1 MSRLKK
7 IREQQHLTQQELAE
21 KSGVSVRTIQR
32 IESGTEPKG
41 QTLKMLAASL
51 QVKGEELVETTEA
64 SKQVN
69 FSMVKVINFSSLP
82 VTIFPPANILLP
94 LIIMYFSKEFNP
106 LTRQI
111 VSLQI
116 FWSICAF
123 IIFMLFNFM
132 KNSFG
137 WSNDSTLIMM
147 IVLVLSNV
155 FIILI
160 NAAEIDKKQKLRIKL
175 NFSII

>member
-1 MSRLKK
+1 MSRLKS
-7 IREQQHLTQQELAE
+7 IREQQHLTQQELSE
-21 KSGVSVRTIQR
+21 RSGVSVRTIQR
-32 IESGTEPKG
+32 IESGTDPKG
-41 QTLKMLAASL
+41 QTLKMLSASL
-51 QVKGEELVETTEA
+51 QVKEEELIERTEA
-64 SKQVN
+64 PGQLN
-69 FSMVKVINFSSLP
+69 FGMVKIINFSSLP
-82 VTIFPPANILLP
+82 VTIFPPANIILP
-94 LIIMYFSKEFNP
+94 LIIMFFAKEFNP

-116 FWSICAF
+116 FWSISAF

-132 KNSFG
+132 KSSFG

-160 NAAEIDKKQKLRIKL
+160 NAAEIDKKQRLRIKI
-175 NFSII
+175 NFNII

>member
-1 MSRLKK
+1 MCKLKK
-7 IREQQHLTQQELAE
+7 IREQQHLTQQELSE
-21 KSGVSVRTIQR
+21 RSGVSVRTIQR

-41 QTLKMLAASL
+41 QTLKILAATL
-51 QVKGEELVETTEA
+51 NVKEAELLEKTETPVGE
-64 SKQVN
+64 N
-69 FSMVKVINFSSLP
+69 FTLIKIINFSSLP

-94 LIIMYFSKEFNP
+94 LLIMFLSKQSNS

-111 VSLQI
+111 VNLQI

-132 KNSFG
+132 RSSFS
-137 WSNDSTLIMM
+137 WSNDSTLVMM
-147 IVLVLSNV
+147 IMLILSNV
-155 FIILI
+155 FIILR
-160 NAAEIDKKQKLRIKL
+160 NAAEIDKNQRLSIKL

>member
-32 IESGTEPKG
+32 IESGTDPKG

>member
-41 QTLKMLAASL
+41 QTLKMLATSL
-51 QVKGEELVETTEA
+51 QVKEEELLERTEA
-64 SKQVN
+64 PGQLN
-69 FSMVKVINFSSLP
+69 FGMVKIINLSSLP
-82 VTIFPPANILLP
+82 VTLFPPANILLP

-116 FWSICAF
+116 FWSICGF

-132 KNSFG
+132 KSSFG
-137 WSNDSTLIMM
+137 WSNDLTLVMM

-160 NAAEIDKKQKLRIKL
+160 NAAEIDKKQRLRIKI
-175 NFSII
+175 NFNII

>member
-1 MSRLKK
+1 MSRLKI
-7 IREQQHLTQQELAE
+7 IREQQHLTQQELSE
-21 KSGVSVRTIQR
+21 RSGVSVRTIQR
-32 IESGTEPKG
+32 IESGTDPKG

-51 QVKGEELVETTEA
+51 QVREEELLERTEVPKV
-64 SKQVN
+64 SGVT
-69 FSMVKVINFSSLP
+69 MVKIINFSSLP
-82 VTIFPPANILLP
+82 VTIFPPANIILP
-94 LIIMYFSKEFNP
+94 LIIMFLAKRFNP

-123 IIFMLFNFM
+123 VIFMLFNFM

-137 WSNDSTLIMM
+137 WSNDLTLVMM
-147 IVLVLSNV
+147 VVLVLSNV
-155 FIILI
+155 VIILV
-160 NAAEIDKKQKLRIKL
+160 NAAEIDKKRRLRINL